1 MSKVLTKA
9 EVEKILTTDARTKI
23 FKEKL
28 KKLGYAKVEAKKVN
42 KVMTEKTAD
51 FGMMSDA
58 GNKKI
63 ARAVA
68 QAKDEKDLRQ
78 KIEKISKMAGGKYSE
93 AQEDEVIQRAI
104 NALDDN
110 AIGSQAWADKNV
122 MVQLGNFKDLTKDGE
137 VSTND
142 NKKTKVKRDDAVKVY
157 DTLMKVK
164 APIRTKYL
172 QLLQKDSKSFKKTFN
187 SILSVANR
195 F

>member
-1 MSKVLTKA
+1 MT
-9 EVEKILTTDARTKI
+9 EKSTQIHNMDRVDARYKV

-28 KKLGYAKVEAKKVN
+28 KKLGYVKDSAKKVN

-68 QAKDEKDLRQ
+68 QAKNEKDLRQ
-78 KIEKISKMAGGKYSE
+78 RIEKISKMAGGKYSE
-93 AQEDEVIQRAI
+93 AQEDEVIQRALS
-104 NALDDN
+104 ALDDN
-110 AIGSQAWADKNV
+110 AMGSQAWADKNV

-137 VSTND
+137 ISTND
-142 NKKTKVKRDDAVKVY
+142 NKKNKVKRDDAVKVY

-164 APIRTKYL
+164 APVRTKYI
-172 QLLQKDSKSFKKTFN
+172 QLLQKDANSFKKTFN